1 VGEILIEPNDTKSR
15 QGGDG
20 AAALGRDDPVSVGCI
35 GLAGAGGNR
44 KLETLVPSEPGM
56 KVGQL
61 GIGESRADISSR

>member
-1 VGEILIEPNDTKSR
+1 MSARRVARN
-15 QGGDG
+15 
-20 AAALGRDDPVSVGCI
+20 ALGQDDPVSVGCI